1 MPRPTPEEEAL
12 LAQTPRGTYALMLVI
27 GALLLAG
34 WAILFFGRFLAL
46 GPVR

>member
-12 LAQTPRGTYALMLVI
+12 LAEAPRGTYALMLVI

-34 WAILFFGRFLAL
+34 WAILYFGRFLAH